1 MHSMIYVCN
10 IKFFSLKVVKIHKIY
25 MHSMILK
32 MQNINK
38 KFLNMM
44 SSLEQIYFNKIKIKF
59 ISITAIFHIPES
71 E

>member
-10 IKFFSLKVVKIHKIY
+10 IQFYSLKVVKIHKIY
-25 MHSMILK
+25 MHSMIFK
-32 MQNINK
+32 MQI
-38 KFLNMM
+38 FLNMI

-59 ISITAIFHIPES
+59 ISITAIFYIPES